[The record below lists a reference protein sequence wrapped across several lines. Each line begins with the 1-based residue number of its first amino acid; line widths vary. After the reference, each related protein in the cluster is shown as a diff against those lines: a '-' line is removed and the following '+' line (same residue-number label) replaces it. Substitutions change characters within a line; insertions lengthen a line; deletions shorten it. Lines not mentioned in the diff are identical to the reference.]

1 MDIFEGMPP
10 IDWSRFAQ
18 GSVSNPMWQSFT
30 GLVKLCHCV
39 EHWRN
44 SAQSARYT
52 RRPKPLYPQSPH
64 MKRENQAEWDEAAED
79 YEARMRRAAHL
90 AGEQLLSMSQMAVNE
105 GTPDWKLCATVALL
119 IGPKPPRIKSVALE
133 AFDAAALTNAEPDA
147 IATVWLHNAVD
158 FGEL

>member
-119 IGPKPPRIKSVALE
+119 IGPKPPRIPELRALH
-133 AFDAAALTNAEPDA
+133 LKHSTLQP
-147 IATVWLHNAVD
+147 
-158 FGEL
+158 